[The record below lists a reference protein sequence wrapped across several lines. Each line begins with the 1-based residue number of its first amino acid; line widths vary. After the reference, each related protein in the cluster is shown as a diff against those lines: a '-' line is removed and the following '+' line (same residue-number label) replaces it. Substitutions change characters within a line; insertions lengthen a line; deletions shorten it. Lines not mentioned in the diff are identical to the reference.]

1 MNQLGIFLN
10 FWEQS
15 WAADHAKYIRKAAA
29 IGYDVLEFQ
38 AQALL
43 DMEEARLLELKNL
56 AGEQGVELTYSL
68 GWTRRMISPRRIRRC
83 GSEEWSTSPPSWT
96 GWP

>member
-68 GWTRRMISPRRIRRC
+68 GLDQAYDISSPDSGC
-83 GSEEWSTSPPSWT
+83 GSEEWSTSPPLWT